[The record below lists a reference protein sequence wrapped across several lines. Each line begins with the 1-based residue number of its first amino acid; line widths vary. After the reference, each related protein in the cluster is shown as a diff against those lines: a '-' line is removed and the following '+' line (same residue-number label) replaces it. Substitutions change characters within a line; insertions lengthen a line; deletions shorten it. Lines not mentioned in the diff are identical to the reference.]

1 VRVVSWV
8 GRHPLEWL
16 LLALVGDVFMP
27 AFHCNEIAISSQPH
41 VESRPHSHRSPGRR
55 PSSRVGG
62 KTGRMMSERGAYQS
76 EEVDSYGIETAGGA
90 GDKPSLPVSLLAAI
104 KSSFAIVCEES

>member
-1 VRVVSWV
+1 
-8 GRHPLEWL
+8 
-16 LLALVGDVFMP
+16 
-27 AFHCNEIAISSQPH
+27 
-41 VESRPHSHRSPGRR
+41 
-55 PSSRVGG
+55 
-62 KTGRMMSERGAYQS
+62 MSERGAYQS